1 MLKEQFNQA
10 IQIYQSLDGIQQ
22 AAFSFWGLCV
32 AVFYGTLIYLVFI
45 ICKEGIL
52 RLKKSRS

>member
-10 IQIYQSLDGIQQ
+10 IQIYQSLDGVQQ

-32 AVFYGTLIYLVFI
+32 AAFYGTLIYLVFI
-45 ICKEGIL
+45 LCKEGIL
-52 RLKKSRS
+52 RLKRTRS